1 MIRRLVVLALLVG
14 GAVLLEPLR
23 APTEGVI
30 APRSLLLFGILLLT
44 ADTFGALAHD
54 LGFPRLVGYLVAGLA
69 LGPSATG
76 IVPGTVLEDL
86 AMMKRL
92 AVGLIGLLAGA
103 ELRLADLRLRIRSIL
118 SILVCQ
124 MVAVLLVLWAA
135 ALIGRSWIP
144 FLGGLE
150 GALLL
155 SVSLVF
161 AATLTVNSPMV
172 TLALLT
178 ETKAEGPLAKTTL
191 GVVLVAD
198 VVVIL
203 IFTAA
208 FSLAKANLGGEAAS
222 AGEILRH
229 TLGEVFGSIL
239 AGALIGAVL
248 SLYLRYV
255 KRELVVFAVV
265 LVFATAAAAQALGFE
280 LLLSLLVA
288 GFFVE
293 NVAPVRAEPLVR
305 HPPSHG
311 GPGVRDLLRDGG
323 GRAPRGDLR
332 RRVAAGTGGGAPSGR
347 RDLRRRHHRG
357 AAGPGGA
364 GGGPAWL
371 DRPGLTGRRR
381 ARARHHRGGGPAGAR
396 HADAGADRGGHR
408 VQRVGGAGR
417 LSAGPRSGRR
427 DRDSLSGRGCGWRGR
442 LLVLRSLKV
451 AIGRRF
457 RAFLKPWGKG
467 AGAERRRSQLRDGV
481 GEAWAA
487 KTEMIS
493 VRPSVDPRT
502 QVR

>member
-44 ADTFGALAHD
+44 ADTFGAMAHD
-54 LGFPRLVGYLVAGLA
+54 LGLPRLLGYLLAGLA
-69 LGPSATG
+69 LGPSVTG
-76 IVPGTVLEDL
+76 IVPMAVLGDL

-103 ELRLADLRLRIRSIL
+103 ELRIGDVRLRLRSIMSIL
-118 SILVCQ
+118 ACQ
-124 MVAVLLVLWAA
+124 MLAVLLVLWAA
-135 ALIGRSWIP
+135 VLLGRAWIP

-178 ETKAEGPLAKTTL
+178 ETRAEGPLAKTTL

-198 VVVIL
+198 IAVIL
-203 IFTAA
+203 IFTLA
-208 FSLAKANLGGEAAS
+208 FSLARANLGGSAAGVG
-222 AGEILRH
+222 AILAH
-229 TLGEVFGSIL
+229 LLGDVFGSIL
-239 AGALIGAVL
+239 AGGLIGAVL

-293 NVAPVRAEPLVR
+293 NVAPVRAEPLVGTL
-305 HPPSHG
+305 HLMAVPVFVIFFAMAGAELQVETFAAVWPL
-311 GPGVRDLLRDGG
+311 VLVIALLRV
-323 GRAPRGDLR
+323 
-332 RRVAAGTGGGAPSGR
+332 VAIF
-347 RDLRRRHHRG
+347 
-357 AAGPGGA
+357 
-364 GGGPAWL
+364 
-371 DRPGLTGRRR
+371 
-381 ARARHHRGGGPAGAR
+381 AGAR
-396 HADAGADRGGHR
+396 TGARW
-408 VQRVGGAGR
+408 GGAEPVVVRYGWTG
-417 LSAGPRSGRR
+417 LVSQAGVALGLATIVADGLPGLGMAMQALIVGVIAFNESVGPVLFRHGL
-427 DRDSLSGRGCGWRGR
+427 DR
-442 LLVLRSLKV
+442 
-451 AIGRRF
+451 
-457 RAFLKPWGKG
+457 
-467 AGAERRRSQLRDGV
+467 AGEIVTR
-481 GEAWAA
+481 
-487 KTEMIS
+487 
-493 VRPSVDPRT
+493 
-502 QVR
+502 

>member
-14 GAVLLEPLR
+14 GAVLLEPLG

-54 LGFPRLVGYLVAGLA
+54 LGLPRLLGYLLAGLA

-76 IVPGTVLEDL
+76 IVPGTVLDDL

-103 ELRLADLRLRIRSIL
+103 ELRLTDLRLRIRSIL
-118 SILVCQ
+118 AILACQ
-124 MVAVLLVLWAA
+124 TGAVLLVLWLV
-135 ALIGRSWIP
+135 ALAGRSWIP

-150 GALLL
+150 GGLLL
-155 SVSLVF
+155 SVSLLF

-178 ETKAEGPLAKTTL
+178 ETRAEGPLAKTTL

-203 IFTAA
+203 IFTVA
-208 FSLAKANLGGEAAS
+208 FSLARANLGGQSDSVIA
-222 AGEILRH
+222 ILGH
-229 TLGEVFGSIL
+229 LLGDVFGSML
-239 AGALIGAVL
+239 AGAVIGAVL

-280 LLLSLLVA
+280 LLLTLLVA

-305 HPPSHG
+305 TLHMMAVP
-311 GPGVRDLLRDGG
+311 VF
-323 GRAPRGDLR
+323 
-332 RRVAAGTGGGAPSGR
+332 VIFF
-347 RDLRRRHHRG
+347 
-357 AAGPGGA
+357 
-364 GGGPAWL
+364 
-371 DRPGLTGRRR
+371 
-381 ARARHHRGGGPAGAR
+381 
-396 HADAGADRGGHR
+396 
-408 VQRVGGAGR
+408 
-417 LSAGPRSGRR
+417 
-427 DRDSLSGRGCGWRGR
+427 
-442 LLVLRSLKV
+442 
-451 AIGRRF
+451 AI
-457 RAFLKPWGKG
+457 
-467 AGAERRRSQLRDGV
+467 AGAELQVAAFAALWPMVLAVALLRGGAIYVGARTGARLGRADPVVVEHGWTGLVSQAGVALGLATIIAEGLPGLGLAMQGLIVGVIAFNESIGPVLFRRGLDRA
-481 GEAWAA
+481 GEIV
-487 KTEMIS
+487 T
-493 VRPSVDPRT
+493 R
-502 QVR
+502 